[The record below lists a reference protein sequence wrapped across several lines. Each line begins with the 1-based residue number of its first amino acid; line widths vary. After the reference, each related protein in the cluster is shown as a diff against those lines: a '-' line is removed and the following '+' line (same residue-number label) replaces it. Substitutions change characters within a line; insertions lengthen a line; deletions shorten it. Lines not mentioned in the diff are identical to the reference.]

1 MKMCVCT
8 HTHTCMHM
16 NFIYMHIY
24 DEILKPDEIL
34 PFVSRLLMVS
44 KISQRK
50 KIYDLAYM

>member
-1 MKMCVCT
+1 MPSVDKQMKMCLCT

-34 PFVSRLLMVS
+34 PFVSRLLS
-44 KISQRK
+44 K
-50 KIYDLAYM
+50 